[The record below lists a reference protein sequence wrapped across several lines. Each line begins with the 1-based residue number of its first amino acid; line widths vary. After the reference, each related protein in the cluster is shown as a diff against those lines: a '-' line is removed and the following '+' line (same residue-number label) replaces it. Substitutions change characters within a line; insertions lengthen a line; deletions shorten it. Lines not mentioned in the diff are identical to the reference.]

1 MILHSRRLQ
10 ADFDGWGLHV
20 WGDTNEEVTWQDPL
34 PPTGQTE
41 HGMFWVVRILYGAT
55 ELNYIVHKG
64 DEKDPGP
71 DQIFIFSEMR
81 CKIWLVEGQETKF
94 GDPGSGI
101 LALTTSMSESPIP
114 GENQVLLHYRRAKAD
129 YPGWGL
135 HLRILLL
142 YSNS

>member
-41 HGMFWVVRILYGAT
+41 HGMFWVVRILYGAA

-71 DQIFIFSEMR
+71 DQILEFSEKR
-81 CKIWLVEGQETKF
+81 CKVWLVEGQETKF

-114 GENQVLLHYRRAKAD
+114 GENQVLLHYQ
-129 YPGWGL
+129 
-135 HLRILLL
+135 
-142 YSNS
+142 